1 MTLSTLDYSII
12 LGYLVLVVLIGIF
25 LSRKAGKSLNH
36 YFLGGNQIKW
46 YFLGLSN
53 ASGMFDIS
61 GVMWSVTLLFVY
73 GLKSA
78 WIPWL
83 WPVWNQ
89 VFIMVFLALWIRRS
103 NVMTGASWV
112 LTRFSGKGGVYSKN
126 IIILFAVISAIG
138 FIAYF
143 FEGIGK
149 FCEAILP
156 FDLTLQIGSFT
167 IPSKNSYA
175 FLIISLTT
183 LYTLKGGIFSVVA
196 TEVFQYFI
204 MTLSSIAIAVIVFFS
219 VSSETISEVVPQGW
233 DQLFF
238 GWEMNLDWSDTLPAL
253 NDKIGTDGFE
263 FIGVLFMMML
273 FKGVFS
279 SLAGPVPG
287 YDMQRILSTKSPF
300 EAAKMSGFTIL
311 VLYAPR
317 YLMIAAFAVLALVY
331 LTPELQRMTDIDFE
345 ILLPETISQLVP
357 TGLKGL
363 ILAGLLA
370 AFMGT
375 FAAVVNAAPAYIAN
389 DLLKK
394 NLIPNKDEKTYVRYG
409 YLSAVVIVGLGML
422 FGFFATSLNTI
433 TLWITASLYGGY
445 TAANVLKW
453 IWWRFNGHGYFWGML
468 VGLLASTL
476 KLVFLSDW
484 IDIYLFPAILAFS
497 LLGCLLGSLC
507 TPPDDMETL
516 KSFYKSVKPWGF
528 WKPVLKEVQKQDT
541 SFEPN
546 QSFSRDSF
554 NVIVGII
561 WQMTLVVWPVYLL
574 IKKWEG
580 LVISLLVFFICTLLL
595 KKYWYDPLKKEHYE
609 QN

>member
-1 MTLSTLDYSII
+1 MNLNPIDYII
-12 LGYLVLVVLIGIF
+12 IIGYLLLVVFIGIF
-25 LSRKAGKSLNH
+25 LSNKAGKNLNQ

-46 YFLGLSN
+46 YVLGLSN

-61 GVMWSVTLLFVY
+61 GVMWSVALLFVY

-89 VFIMVFLALWIRRS
+89 VFIMVFLAIWIRRS

-112 LTRFSGKGGVYSKN
+112 LTRFSGRGGVYSKN

-156 FDLTLQIGSFT
+156 FDLAVQTDYFSVS
-167 IPSKNSYA
+167 SKNVYA

-196 TEVFQYFI
+196 TEVFQYII
-204 MTLSSIAIAVIVFFS
+204 MTISSIAIALIVFFS
-219 VSSETISEVVPQGW
+219 VSNTDIMSVVPQGW

-238 GWEMNLDWSDTLPAL
+238 GWKMDLDWSSKLPLL
-253 NDKIGTDGFE
+253 NEKIANDGYE
-263 FIGVLFMMML
+263 FIGILFMMML
-273 FKGVFS
+273 FKGIFS
-279 SLAGPVPG
+279 SLSGPVPG
-287 YDMQRILSTKSPF
+287 YDMQRILSTKTPF

-331 LTPELQRMTDIDFE
+331 LTPELQQMSTIDFE
-345 ILLPETISQLVP
+345 VLLPETILQLVP
-357 TGLKGL
+357 SGLKGL

-394 NLIPNKDEKTYVRYG
+394 NLIPNRDEKTYVRYG
-409 YLSAVVIVGLGML
+409 YLAALLIVGLGML
-422 FGFFATSLNTI
+422 FGFFASSLNSI

-468 VGLLASTL
+468 AGLLASTL
-476 KLVFLSDW
+476 KLLFFSDF
-484 IDIYLFPAILAFS
+484 IDIYFFPIILIIS
-497 LLGCLLGSLC
+497 LLGCIMGSLL
-507 TPPDDMETL
+507 TPPDELKTL
-516 KSFYKSVKPWGF
+516 KSFYKSVNPWGF
-528 WKPVLKEVQKQDT
+528 WKPVLKEVKKDT
-541 SFEPN
+541 PDFKPN
-546 QSFSRDSF
+546 SAFYNDLF
-554 NVIVGII
+554 NVAVGIV
-561 WQMTLVVWPVYLL
+561 WQMTLVVAPIYFL

-580 LVISLLVFFICTLLL
+580 FSFSLLLFALCTILL
-595 KKYWYDPLKKEHYE
+595 KYYWYNPLKKQDES
-609 QN
+609 

>member
-1 MTLSTLDYSII
+1 MNLNPIDYFII
-12 LGYLVLVVLIGIF
+12 IGYLILVVLIGVF
-25 LSRKAGKSLNH
+25 LSNKAGKSLNQ

-46 YFLGLSN
+46 YVLGLSN

-61 GVMWSVTLLFVY
+61 GVMWSVALLFVY

-89 VFIMVFLALWIRRS
+89 VFIMVFLAIWIRRS

-112 LTRFSGKGGVYSKN
+112 LTRFSGTGGRFSKN
-126 IIILFAVISAIG
+126 IIILFAVVSAIG

-149 FCEAILP
+149 FCAAILP
-156 FDLTLQIGSFT
+156 FNLAVETDYIS
-167 IPSKNSYA
+167 ISSKNVYA

-196 TEVFQYFI
+196 TEVFQYVI
-204 MTLSSIAIAVIVFFS
+204 MTISSIAIGLIVFFS
-219 VSSETISEVVPQGW
+219 VSNADIMQVVPQGW

-238 GWEMNLDWSDTLPAL
+238 GWKMDLDWSSTLPLL
-253 NDKIGTDGFE
+253 NEKIATDGYAFIGT
-263 FIGVLFMMML
+263 LFMMML
-273 FKGVFS
+273 FKGIFS

-287 YDMQRILSTKSPF
+287 YDMQRILSTKTPF

-331 LTPELQRMTDIDFE
+331 LSPALQQMSAIDFE

-394 NLIPNKDEKTYVRYG
+394 SILPNREEKTYVRYG
-409 YLSAVVIVGLGML
+409 YLAAIFIVGLGML
-422 FGFFATSLNTI
+422 FGFFASSLNSI

-453 IWWRFNGHGYFWGML
+453 IWWRFNGYGYFWGML
-468 VGLLASTL
+468 AGLLASTL
-476 KLVFLSDW
+476 KLLFFSDF
-484 IDIYLFPAILAFS
+484 IDIYFFPIILFIS
-497 LLGCLLGSLC
+497 LLGCILGSLL
-507 TPPDDMETL
+507 TPPDELTTL
-516 KSFYKSVKPWGF
+516 KSFYKSVHPWGF
-528 WKPVLKEVQKQDT
+528 WKPVLKEVQKDT
-541 SFEPN
+541 PDFKGNSSFYK
-546 QSFSRDSF
+546 DLF
-554 NVIVGII
+554 NVIVGIV
-561 WQMTLVVWPVYLL
+561 WQMTLVVAPIYFL
-574 IKKWEG
+574 IKKWDG
-580 LVISLLVFFICTLLL
+580 LGWSLALFGLCSLLL
-595 KKYWYDPLKKEHYE
+595 KYYWYNPLKK
-609 QN
+609 QDQA